1 MSIAAFIIPL
11 LRNAKPISKKLKQIT
26 LLLSGLSY
34 LVSSCNQHNHN
45 KTDSQGLKVVDR
57 ATMLNI
63 ITSIEKSI
71 KFKGNRIE
79 EGKKLLTPYLSKYKI
94 SINNSLKGKTD
105 SAQYLKISI
114 VDTIDKG
121 SPEVY
126 YFDLYPPKSSKD
138 PVTFNDLKSL
148 YGEWT
153 ITQPMEDPVIKNA
166 IFNSKHNPDVGII
179 IRSRFGL
186 STKINPLDYI
196 SIVLT
201 KQERDK

>member
-1 MSIAAFIIPL
+1 MDFVQKK
-11 LRNAKPISKKLKQIT
+11 KPISKKLRQAK
-26 LLLSGLSY
+26 LLLFGLSY
-34 LVSSCNQHNHN
+34 LICSCNQHDQN
-45 KTDSQGLKVVDR
+45 KTDSKRLKVVDK
-57 ATMLNI
+57 ATMINI
-63 ITSIEKSI
+63 ITTIEKNI
-71 KFKGNRIE
+71 QLKGDRIA
-79 EGKKLLTPYLSKYKI
+79 EGKKLLAPYLSKYKI